1 MYTMARSTLIV
12 VVSCVSLAARGV
24 SAQSLPSLPCAA
36 TPITLSVG
44 VSQSDRVDN
53 TVSPMQFH
61 GRGVDV
67 AGSAEHAAGAWC
79 FAAEARG
86 GTKTL
91 TSSVPSAAREQL
103 AEGDAS
109 LALLRAIS
117 PLAAA
122 RHALALGLE
131 ARGDLAFTQHLYA
144 DPAGTQS
151 RFRVVVLS
159 LGPTARWRGA
169 VPGGWLNAR
178 LSTPL
183 VSLVDH
189 PSADLTANAEGPNFR
204 TATFSSLRSVNGQL
218 SYEVGLRKNLSLVA
232 AYRFSTMRFD
242 DLRPVRSLS
251 QMLTLGV
258 VRRAGGSR

>member
-1 MYTMARSTLIV
+1 MARSTLIV

-24 SAQSLPSLPCAA
+24 SAQSLLSLPCAA
-36 TPITLSVG
+36 TPTLSLSVG

-67 AGSAEHAAGAWC
+67 AGSAERAAGAWC
-79 FAAEARG
+79 FAADARG

-91 TSSVPSAAREQL
+91 TSRVPSTAREQL

-109 LALLRAIS
+109 LALLRGIS
-117 PLAAA
+117 PRAAA
-122 RHALALGLE
+122 RYAVALGVE

-144 DPAGTQS
+144 DASGTQS

-159 LGPTARWRGA
+159 LGPTARWRSA

-178 LSTPL
+178 LSSPL

-189 PSADLTANAEGPNFR
+189 PSADLTANADGPNFR
-204 TATFSSLRSVNGQL
+204 TATLTTLRGVNGLL
-218 SYEVGLRKNLSLVA
+218 SYEVGLRRDLSLVA

-258 VRRAGGSR
+258 VKRAGGSR